1 MPDTLTDAMI
11 ARLQNLERRLSSI
24 ESAEYTGQASSL
36 KPWFDVKR
44 YGAKGDGTTEDT
56 TAVQA
61 ALNAAKAA
69 GGGRVYLPTGTY
81 LVDALALADAD
92 YITICGDGPGRT
104 ILRMKPNATNAPVL
118 QFVGCNRLT
127 VRDLEIDGDKAHQT
141 GRYIR
146 GLRWRASAA
155 ASGGVLCEHGTFE
168 NLYIHDVPESGLV
181 IAGGRWAKISKVHT
195 ERCGSTGN
203 LGVGIHISNDS
214 PDISLLSCDVQIS
227 DCSDDGSGLDGGSEG
242 AGLQLQANTHDI
254 QVTNYISRNATKY
267 GVKCQ
272 AHNVELANIKVYE
285 PGVSGIALQYN
296 DVRATNLR
304 VEHTTS
310 GVIDGIGIGVPQQKT
325 DPRDVRMDLSNIH
338 IVGRGFYNGIEVSN
352 TKSGIDPAEHVH
364 ISNVNIKAS
373 VVGGITTGLHVRGNL
388 KKCSFAHIHATDC
401 ATNISQ
407 GNYVIDDVVY
417 APRDITYIDV
427 HSEESLGPGTSDN
440 VGWNCSYGFAL
451 LIGCTSETLEGSSR
465 VLWQNLNR
473 NWGLASAQ
481 RVGWC
486 GTALDGTPVV
496 KISGDA
502 VAVSRAS
509 YLELNAESGV
519 TDNLTDLTGGVP
531 GQMVVLR
538 AYYNRTITIVH
549 DSAKIILPA
558 AANYSLS
565 GDKRLLLY
573 CLAAGKWT
581 VFNA

>member
-1 MPDTLTDAMI
+1 MAEATLLSRIRELEARIAALEGGYSPAPDLIYNVRAFG
-11 ARLQNLERRLSSI
+11 
-24 ESAEYTGQASSL
+24 AE
-36 KPWFDVKR
+36 
-44 YGAKGDGTTEDT
+44 GDGVTDDT
-56 TAVQA
+56 AAIQA
-61 ALNAAKAA
+61 TLNAAKAA
-69 GGGRVYLPTGTY
+69 GGGVIYIPDGLYLM
-81 LVDALALADAD
+81 DAITLTNANH
-92 YITICGDGPGRT
+92 ITIQGAGPGRT
-104 ILRMKPNATNAPVL
+104 ILKAKPNATNAPVL

-127 VRDLEIDGDKAHQT
+127 VRDLEIDGDKANQAGTH
-141 GRYIR
+141 IR
-146 GLRWRASAA
+146 GLRWRASTA

-168 NLYIHDVPESGLV
+168 RLYIHDVTESGLV

-227 DCSDDGSGLDGGSEG
+227 DCSDDGSGLDGGDEG
-242 AGLQLQANTHDI
+242 GSLQLQANTHDI

-272 AHNVELANIKVYE
+272 ANNVELANIKIYE

-310 GVIDGIGIGVPQQKT
+310 GVVTGIGIGVPQQEI

-338 IVGRGFYNGIEVSN
+338 IVGRGFYHGIEVSN
-352 TKSGIDPAEHVH
+352 TQSGIDPAEHVH

-373 VVGGITTGLHVRGNL
+373 VVGGITTGLYVRGNL

-407 GNYVIDDVVY
+407 GGYVIDGAVY

-427 HSEESLGPGTSDN
+427 HSEESLGPGTSGN
-440 VGWNCSYGFAL
+440 VGWNCGYGFAL
-451 LIGCTSETLEGSSR
+451 LIGCTSERLEGSSR
-465 VLWQNLNR
+465 VLWQNLNQ

-502 VAVSRAS
+502 VAVGRAS
-509 YLELNAESGV
+509 YLELNAESGG

-549 DSAKIILPA
+549 NSAKIILPGGV
-558 AANYSLS
+558 NYTLS
-565 GDKRLLLY
+565 GDKRLLL
-573 CLAAGKWT
+573 CCIAPGKWT
-581 VFNA
+581 VLNA

>member
-1 MPDTLTDAMI
+1 MSV
-11 ARLQNLERRLSSI
+11 LERM
-24 ESAEYTGQASSL
+24 AEEIATLRRKVAMLETGDRPAPDL
-36 KPWFDVKR
+36 VFNVLAF
-44 YGAKGDGTTEDT
+44 GADRSGVTET
-56 TAVQA
+56 TAHIQA
-61 ALNAAKAA
+61 AMTAAKAA
-69 GGGRVYLPTGTY
+69 GGGRVYLPAGTY
-81 LVDALALADAD
+81 MVAGLTLTDAD
-92 YITICGDGPGRT
+92 HIIICGDGPGRT
-104 ILRMKPNATNAPVL
+104 ILRMKPNTLSAPVL
-118 QFVGCNRLT
+118 KFVRCNHLT
-127 VRDLEIDGDKAHQT
+127 VSDLEIDGDKLHQVSK
-141 GRYIR
+141 YIR
-146 GLRWRASAA
+146 GIHWLADDA

-168 NLYIHDVPESGLV
+168 RLFIHDTTDQGLIV
-181 IAGGRWAKISKVHT
+181 AGGRWVKLDKIHT

-203 LGVGIHISNDS
+203 IGAGIHIVNAS

-227 DCSDDGSGLDGGSEG
+227 NCSDIGSGLIDGDEG
-242 AGLQLQANTHDI
+242 AGLQMQVGTHNI
-254 QVTNYISRNATKY
+254 QVSNYTSWNATKY
-267 GVKCQ
+267 GIKCQ
-272 AHNVELANIKVYE
+272 AHQVELNNIQVFE
-285 PGVSGIALQYN
+285 PGICGIALQYN

-310 GVIDGIGIGVPQQKT
+310 GVVTGIGIGVPQQKT

-352 TKSGIDPAEHVH
+352 IKSGIDPAEHVH

-417 APRDITYIDV
+417 VPRDITYIDV
-427 HSEESLGPGTSDN
+427 HSEESLGPGTSGN
-440 VGWNCSYGFAL
+440 VGWNCGYGFAL
-451 LIGCTSETLEGSSR
+451 LIGCTSERLEGSSR
-465 VLWQNLNR
+465 VLWQNLNQ

-486 GTALDGTPVV
+486 GTALDETPVR

-502 VAVSRAS
+502 VAAGRAS

-549 DSAKIILPA
+549 DSAKIILPGGV
-558 AANYSLS
+558 NYTLS
-565 GDKRLLLY
+565 GDKRLLL
-573 CLAAGKWT
+573 CCIAPGKWT
-581 VFNA
+581 VLNA